1 MHLAMTSCGS
11 SSSTA
16 SRSCLAC
23 ENSGVA
29 SGGDLGDR
37 FDQGFQLRQAALA
50 AGARPEGAPRA
61 CSAQRAAGRARGW
74 GRRPRARGCRERRSG
89 GAGPGMGGGSPRG
102 AATGR
107 SERGCGAWH
116 REGGR
121 GRRGCRAAPVQRPAA
136 RDRRR
141 GSRRAGIR
149 CSNEGSRGGGGSRGG
164 SGRNQRPVP
173 SPAARHRAALRFRLP
188 CQVPA
193 GGSEPRRRVRAP
205 SLRRHGA
212 RPGRAWRPGAVA
224 ACGLTRFELIAVEGL
239 PEVRP
244 GDDLGELISS
254 RSKLET
260 GDVLVV
266 AQKVVSKSEGRLVNI
281 RTVTASDE
289 AVRIAS
295 QLVASPDPRMVQV
308 VLDESVR
315 VIRSE
320 RALIT
325 ETRHGFVCANGGVDH
340 SNVPGDAEPALLP
353 EDPDASA
360 NRLRNR
366 LRELTRVT
374 VGVIISDTFGR
385 PWRLGI
391 VNVALGVAGLPALLA
406 LRGSLDDDGKQLQA
420 TVLAPADELAAA
432 AGLVMGKT
440 NRAPVVII
448 RGSGLHGNGTGR
460 DLIRPAAEDL
470 FR

>member
-1 MHLAMTSCGS
+1 VT
-11 SSSTA
+11 
-16 SRSCLAC
+16 
-23 ENSGVA
+23 
-29 SGGDLGDR
+29 
-37 FDQGFQLRQAALA
+37 QL
-50 AGARPEGAPRA
+50 
-61 CSAQRAAGRARGW
+61 
-74 GRRPRARGCRERRSG
+74 
-89 GAGPGMGGGSPRG
+89 
-102 AATGR
+102 
-107 SERGCGAWH
+107 
-116 REGGR
+116 
-121 GRRGCRAAPVQRPAA
+121 
-136 RDRRR
+136 
-141 GSRRAGIR
+141 
-149 CSNEGSRGGGGSRGG
+149 
-164 SGRNQRPVP
+164 
-173 SPAARHRAALRFRLP
+173 
-188 CQVPA
+188 
-193 GGSEPRRRVRAP
+193 
-205 SLRRHGA
+205 
-212 RPGRAWRPGAVA
+212 
-224 ACGLTRFELIAVEGL
+224 ELIAVEGL

-244 GDDLGELISS
+244 GDDLGQLISA

-295 QLVASPDPRMVQV
+295 RLVASPDPRMVQV

-315 VIRSE
+315 VLRSE

-340 SNVPGDAEPALLP
+340 SNVPGDDELTLLP

-360 NRLRNR
+360 HRLRNR
-366 LRELTRVT
+366 LRELAHVD
-374 VGVIISDTFGR
+374 VGVIVSDTFGR

-391 VNVALGVAGLPALLA
+391 VNVALGVAGLPALLD
-406 LRGSLDDDGKQLQA
+406 LRGSLDDEGKPLQA

-448 RGSGLHGNGTGR
+448 RGLALQGSGAGR